1 MEINSNSKYTYTEA
15 ITSTKQSTGKKL
27 ENFADYIDKSTMK
40 QNKVSAYHEEPTVK
54 NEDQFVYSQ
63 GGEYEKILY
72 QKNLAWAKENDSLQ
86 YEWMTHMRNA
96 TNGNKYDDAPEFEA
110 FVKKW
115 MDKGES
121 EEIAEF
127 RAQMYAQAGL
137 LDYGKQKA
145 RSIEHGLPT
154 EDIKQHGMWLIDNPP
169 LKQAMIDT
177 FDNLKYRDAITLME
191 NIFYGGAEHQYDNL
205 NFEDLLKQYG
215 VKLED
220 LRNKNPESQDDK
232 YTFTGDI
239 NLKNDN
245 SQESIEYNNFIFD
258 TLLDYF
264 KDSIEKV
271 NQYEKKH
278 NEDFSNQKNSLN
290 TFIDNFKTTIDE
302 YNKEK

>member
-1 MEINSNSKYTYTEA
+1 MEINSNSQYTYTKA
-15 ITSTKQSTGKKL
+15 TTTTKQITEKKL
-27 ENFADYIDKSTMK
+27 ENFADYIDKSTMS
-40 QNKVSAYHEEPTVK
+40 QNKVSAYYEEPTIK
-54 NEDQFVYSQ
+54 GEDQFVYSQ

-145 RSIEHGLPT
+145 RAIEHGLPT

-177 FDNLKYRDAITLME
+177 FDNLEYRDAITLME
-191 NIFYGGAEHQYDNL
+191 NIFYGGVEH
-205 NFEDLLKQYG
+205 
-215 VKLED
+215 
-220 LRNKNPESQDDK
+220 
-232 YTFTGDI
+232 
-239 NLKNDN
+239 
-245 SQESIEYNNFIFD
+245 
-258 TLLDYF
+258 
-264 KDSIEKV
+264 
-271 NQYEKKH
+271 
-278 NEDFSNQKNSLN
+278 
-290 TFIDNFKTTIDE
+290 
-302 YNKEK
+302 